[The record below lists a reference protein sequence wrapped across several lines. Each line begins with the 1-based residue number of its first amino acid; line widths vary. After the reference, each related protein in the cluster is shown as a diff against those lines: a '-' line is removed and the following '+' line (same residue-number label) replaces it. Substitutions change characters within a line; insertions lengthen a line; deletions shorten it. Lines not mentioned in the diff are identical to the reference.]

1 MKRLLLQVSDI
12 ASAPNDIELDKKV
25 NALVDDFAVFMGDDF
40 STPKVLANMFELVP
54 IINGIKDKHTAVAA
68 LSNSTLIHLQRSLK
82 TYLED
87 IFGLVAPSAAN
98 TAVLDGVL
106 QLLIEVRSQAKASK
120 DFVTSDK
127 IRNQLMAL
135 GIQLKD
141 EKDGSVSYSVSN

>member
-1 MKRLLLQVSDI
+1 
-12 ASAPNDIELDKKV
+12 
-25 NALVDDFAVFMGDDF
+25 
-40 STPKVLANMFELVP
+40 MFELVP
-54 IINGIKDKHTAVAA
+54 IINGIKDKHTPVTA
-68 LSNSTLIHLQRSLK
+68 LSASTIATLQQSLK
-82 TYLED
+82 VFLED

-106 QLLIEVRSQAKASK
+106 QLLIEMRSQAKASK

-141 EKDGSVSYSVSN
+141 EKDGTVSYSLSN

>member
-1 MKRLLLQVSDI
+1 
-12 ASAPNDIELDKKV
+12 
-25 NALVDDFAVFMGDDF
+25 
-40 STPKVLANMFELVP
+40 
-54 IINGIKDKHTAVAA
+54 
-68 LSNSTLIHLQRSLK
+68 
-82 TYLED
+82 
-87 IFGLVAPSAAN
+87 VAPSAAN

>member
-1 MKRLLLQVSDI
+1 MS
-12 ASAPNDIELDKKV
+12 
-25 NALVDDFAVFMGDDF
+25 DDF

-54 IINGIKDKHTAVAA
+54 IINGIKDKHTPINA
-68 LSNSTLIHLQRSLK
+68 LSAGTILALQQALK

-106 QLLIEVRSQAKASK
+106 QLLIEMRSQAKASK

-141 EKDGSVSYSVSN
+141 EKDGTVSYSVSN